1 MFEPVTKEIF
11 RWSLTDPEFGE
22 AIVGHLYMKDGKVA
36 LFDPPATEKLF
47 DLVRILGKPEAVFM
61 TSYHHKRGSLHAV
74 RVLKIP
80 LYVPDLSGMELST
93 NKEYTGAKKYGP
105 KTRLPMNLKAHV
117 IKASIGSNSNFTEMG
132 IQVNSFLLVGDS
144 AWASGNYLNFF
155 PTGIMPDTG
164 GKMASSVK
172 AAIKGIVKSAKIK
185 GLLSGHGE
193 DLREGLEQALK

>member
-11 RWSLTDPEFGE
+11 RWSITDPEFGE

-61 TSYHHKRGSLHAV
+61 TSYHHKRGSIHAA
-74 RVLKIP
+74 RILKVP
-80 LYVPDLSGMELST
+80 LYIPDLGDIELSS
-93 NKEYTGAKKYGP
+93 NKEYANAKKYGP
-105 KTRLPMNLKAHV
+105 KTRLPMGLKAHL
-117 IKASIGSNSNFTEMG
+117 IKASVGSKSNFAEMG

-144 AWASGNYLNFF
+144 AWTSGNELNFF
-155 PTGIMPDTG
+155 PTGLMPDAG

-172 AAIKGIVKSAKIK
+172 AALKEIAKSSKIK

-193 DLREGLEQALK
+193 DLREGLEKALK

>member
-11 RWSLTDPEFGE
+11 RWSITDPEFGE

-61 TSYHHKRGSLHAV
+61 TSYHHKRGSLHVA
-74 RVLKIP
+74 RILKVP
-80 LYVPDLSGMELST
+80 LYIPDLGSMELSS
-93 NKEYTGAKKYGP
+93 NKEYANAIKYGP
-105 KTRLPMNLKAHV
+105 KTRLPMGLKAHL
-117 IKASIGSNSNFTEMG
+117 IKASVGSKSNFAEMG

-144 AWASGNYLNFF
+144 AWTSGNELNFF

-172 AAIKGIVKSAKIK
+172 SALKEIVKSAKIK

-193 DLREGLEQALK
+193 DLREGLEKALK

>member
-11 RWSLTDPEFGE
+11 RWSITDPEFGE
-22 AIVGHLYMKDGKVA
+22 AIVGHLYMKDGKVS

-61 TSYHHKRGSLHAV
+61 TSYHHKRGSLHVA
-74 RVLKIP
+74 RILKVP
-80 LYVPDLSGMELST
+80 LYIPDLGSMELSS
-93 NKEYTGAKKYGP
+93 NKGYANAKKYGP
-105 KTRLPMNLKAHV
+105 KTRLPMGLKAHL
-117 IKASIGSNSNFTEMG
+117 IKASVGSKSNFAEMG

-144 AWASGNYLNFF
+144 AWTSGNELNFF

-172 AAIKGIVKSAKIK
+172 AAIEEIVKSAKIK

-193 DLREGLEQALK
+193 DLREGLEKALK

>member
-11 RWSLTDPEFGE
+11 RWSITDPEFGE

-61 TSYHHKRGSLHAV
+61 TSYHHKRGSIHAA
-74 RVLKIP
+74 RILKVP
-80 LYVPDLSGMELST
+80 LYIPDLGGIELSS
-93 NKEYTGAKKYGP
+93 NKEYANAKKYGP
-105 KTRLPMNLKAHV
+105 KTRLPMGLKAHL
-117 IKASIGSNSNFTEMG
+117 IKASAGSKSNFAEMG

-144 AWASGNYLNFF
+144 AWTSGNELNFF
-155 PTGIMPDTG
+155 PTGLMPDAG

-172 AAIKGIVKSAKIK
+172 AALKEIAKSSKIK

-193 DLREGLEQALK
+193 GLRERLEKALK